1 MTHHVG
7 FGFDV
12 HRFAE
17 GRPLMI
23 GGVEVPFRRG
33 LAGHSDADVL
43 LHAICDA
50 LLGAMGEGDIGQ
62 LFPNHDPQYKDI
74 SSILLLKEVGRIAKE
89 RKWRVVNI
97 DCTVVA
103 EAPKISTHRMEMEAK
118 IAETLG
124 MTGGVSVKA
133 TTTEGL
139 GFTGRGEGMAAYAV
153 ALVEREEG

>member
-1 MTHHVG
+1 MSHRIG
-7 FGFDV
+7 FGYDV

-17 GRPLMI
+17 GRPLML
-23 GGVEVPFRRG
+23 GGIEIPFPRG

-50 LLGAMGEGDIGQ
+50 LLGAMGQGDIGQ

-74 SSILLLKEVGRIAKE
+74 SSILLLKEVHRIAVE
-89 RKWRVVNI
+89 GKWRVVNI
-97 DCTVVA
+97 DSTVVA
-103 EAPKISTHRMEMEAK
+103 EAPKIASHSREMAAK

-124 MTGGVSVKA
+124 MDGCVSVKA

-139 GFTGRGEGMAAYAV
+139 GFTGRGDGMAAYAV
-153 ALVEREEG
+153 ALVEKME

>member
-1 MTHHVG
+1 MSFRVG

-12 HRFAE
+12 HRLTE
-17 GRPLMI
+17 GRPLML
-23 GGVEVPFRRG
+23 GGVEIPFRRG

-62 LFPNHDPQYKDI
+62 LFPNHDPKYKNI
-74 SSILLLKEVGRIAKE
+74 PSIQLLEEVVRIAREKG
-89 RKWRVVNI
+89 WRVVNV
-97 DCTVVA
+97 DSTVVA
-103 EAPKISTHRMEMEAK
+103 EAPKIAPHHEEMERRIAK
-118 IAETLG
+118 TLG
-124 MTGGVSVKA
+124 VSEGVSVKA

-153 ALVEREEG
+153 AMMERA

>member
-1 MTHHVG
+1 MTTHVG

-17 GRPLMI
+17 GRPLMV
-23 GGVEVPFRRG
+23 GGIEIPYPRG

-62 LFPNHDPQYKDI
+62 LFPNNDPKYKDI
-74 SSILLLKEVGRIAKE
+74 PSILLLKEVGRLAHQN
-89 RKWRVVNI
+89 KWRVVNI
-97 DCTVVA
+97 DSTIVA
-103 EAPKISTHRMEMEAK
+103 EAPKMAGHRMDMEAK

-124 MTGGVSVKA
+124 MSGGVSVKA

-139 GFTGRGEGMAAYAV
+139 GYTGRGEGMAAYAV
-153 ALVEREEG
+153 ALVEKVE